1 MPSVVATNY
10 DKFSTLP
17 YLQLQ
22 GWTGADAFALVLVLM
37 GLYVGYAYLNAGLV
51 SIEPLRRSKTFIKN
65 DDDKN
70 NFLCVFR
77 IFYRLSVVP
86 H

>member
-1 MPSVVATNY
+1 MTLGGGGVVPNVVATNY

-51 SIEPLRRSKTFIKN
+51 SIEPLRRSKFFIKEGMCF
-65 DDDKN
+65 N
-70 NFLCVFR
+70 NLLCV
-77 IFYRLSVVP
+77 
-86 H
+86 